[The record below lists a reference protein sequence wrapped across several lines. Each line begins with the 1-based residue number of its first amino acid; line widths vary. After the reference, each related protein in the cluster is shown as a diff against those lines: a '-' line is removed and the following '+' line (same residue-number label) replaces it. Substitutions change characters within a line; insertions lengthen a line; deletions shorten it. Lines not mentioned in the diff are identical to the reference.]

1 MARQK
6 TEVMEQLLGADRKKD
21 AAPQEAQGQEDPLK
35 AISLKMPE
43 SWIGVLK
50 AHFKAKGLGL
60 SLGVRMALS
69 EYMDREVLRL

>member
-6 TEVMEQLLGADRKKD
+6 TEVMEQLLGAERKKG
-21 AAPQEAQGQEDPLK
+21 AAPQDTVGQEDPLK

-50 AHFKAKGLGL
+50 VHFKAKGLGL
-60 SLGVRMALS
+60 SHGIRMLVS
-69 EYMDREVLRL
+69 EYLDKEGLR

>member
-6 TEVMEQLLGADRKKD
+6 TEVIEELLGAERKKG
-21 AAPQEAQGQEDPLK
+21 AAPQDEKDLEDPLK

-60 SLGVRMALS
+60 SHGVRMALS
-69 EYMDREVLRL
+69 EYMDQEGLR